1 MSEICTCRELHL
13 NSGGRQGTGC
23 FELDRDCPL
32 HGLQAAYD
40 TADRVLACDEMQ
52 AIRKALRDMCAS
64 IDFAHGE
71 PLRHGDEDRLASYGL
86 PASVI
91 AWVLE
96 GEQ

>member
-1 MSEICTCRELHL
+1 MSELRDAIASHL
-13 NSGGRQGTGC
+13 AHPYDYTDER
-23 FELDRDCPL
+23 
-32 HGLQAAYD
+32 HVVAA
-40 TADRVLACDEMQ
+40 VLACDEMR

>member
-1 MSEICTCRELHL
+1 MSELRDAIAFDALDDVDVDCMAHCYGGTYDKRE
-13 NSGGRQGTGC
+13 
-23 FELDRDCPL
+23 
-32 HGLQAAYD
+32 AAD
-40 TADRVLACDEMQ
+40 AVLAMPEMQ
-52 AIRKALRDMCAS
+52 SIRKALRDMCAS

>member
-1 MSEICTCRELHL
+1 MSELRDAIAFDALDDVRVNCMAYFDKRE
-13 NSGGRQGTGC
+13 
-23 FELDRDCPL
+23 
-32 HGLQAAYD
+32 AAD
-40 TADRVLACDEMQ
+40 AVLAMPEMQ
-52 AIRKALRDMCAS
+52 SIRKALRDMCAS

>member
-1 MSEICTCRELHL
+1 MRTSLRFM
-13 NSGGRQGTGC
+13 R
-23 FELDRDCPL
+23 FERFN
-32 HGLQAAYD
+32 A
-40 TADRVLACDEMQ
+40 VEMQ

>member
-1 MSEICTCRELHL
+1 MSEL
-13 NSGGRQGTGC
+13 
-23 FELDRDCPL
+23 RDAIADEVVTSSN
-32 HGLQAAYD
+32 QAAYD

-52 AIRKALRDMCAS
+52 AIRKALRNMCAS

>member
-1 MSEICTCRELHL
+1 MSETCTCRELHL

-52 AIRKALRDMCAS
+52 AIRKALRNMYDTRVRECGYGA
-64 IDFAHGE
+64 AHE
-71 PLRHGDEDRLASYGL
+71 WLRALNLPL
-86 PASVI
+86 SVI